1 VEELHRAGRGLQR
14 VRGDGATAG
23 DVHPTAPPSIRPYA
37 SAATACAPPTRIT
50 RSASPTSTPAAAT
63 AGFVSSVRGG
73 VPIHTSRTASD
84 VHPPLYYLALKA
96 WTLAWG
102 DSETRKAMLNLL
114 IVVGPIFG
122 MHYREPRPE
131 PPTIATPGDSG
142 EEAADVMMPP
152 RKPSQGGDPKL

>member
-1 VEELHRAGRGLQR
+1 VTAVIVLSVVLGLM
-14 VRGDGATAG
+14 V
-23 DVHPTAPPSIRPYA
+23 I
-37 SAATACAPPTRIT
+37 
-50 RSASPTSTPAAAT
+50 
-63 AGFVSSVRGG
+63 GFLVFYFY
-73 VPIHTSRTASD
+73 SR
-84 VHPPLYYLALKA
+84 
-96 WTLAWG
+96 TLAWG